1 MDGYITFSQL
11 NDFLFCPHSLYI
23 HECYRPYSTA
33 LYHDQPQV
41 AGKLAH
47 GTIDQNNYNK
57 SDWITGMWLCSPS
70 LRICGRA
77 DLFNPK
83 TGELIERKRLIRRIY
98 PGQLMQIWAQW
109 FCLEEMG
116 HPVHGLAIH
125 SLADN
130 SRYPLDSP
138 TPMQKESLRDLIDHI
153 FAYNPSRSS
162 PLVVPAKCASC
173 IYSPLCPYVVT
184 V

>member
-1 MDGYITFSQL
+1 MDGYVAFSQL

-41 AGKLAH
+41 AGKLTH
-47 GTIDQNNYNK
+47 ETIDQNNYNK
-57 SDWITGMWLCSPS
+57 RDWITGMWLCSPL

-83 TGELIERKRLIRRIY
+83 TGELVERKRLIRRIY
-98 PGQLMQIWAQW
+98 LGQLMQIWAQW
-109 FCLEEMG
+109 YCLEEMCY
-116 HPVHGLAIH
+116 PVRCLAIH

-130 SRYPLDSP
+130 TRYPLDPP
-138 TPMQKESLRDLIDHI
+138 TPIQKESLCNLVGHI
-153 FAYNPSRSS
+153 FAYDPHHS
-162 PLVVPAKCASC
+162 PPAANPAKCAFC
-173 IYSPLCPYVVT
+173 IYAHLCPYAFT